1 MIRFVLAATLA
12 LLVSPVLAAVDVQE
26 VKTPGGLTAWLVE
39 EHSIPFAAIE
49 IRFRGGTALDA
60 PDKRGAVNLMAATLE
75 EGSGEMDSQAYSAAR
90 EDLSTSIRFDAS
102 IDAVTVSFR
111 FLTET
116 RDEAAALLK
125 QALVDPTFPPDAV
138 ERVRAQVLS
147 GLRSDATDPGTI
159 ASNEFDRLAWGDH
172 PYGSDGSGTVESVTA
187 LTRDDLIEA
196 KDRTIAR
203 DRVFVGA
210 VGDITPEQLAT
221 LLDEVLGELPATGA
235 PQAPEAVWQMAPGL
249 HLVPFDT
256 PQSVAIFGHEGIMRD
271 DPDFFPAYVAN
282 EIFGGRGFDSRLT
295 QEIRVKRGLTYGIG
309 TYLAA
314 LDHGAYTAG
323 QVATVADRMA
333 ETLDLVRAEW
343 AKIAAEGVTE
353 DELAQAKLYLTGA
366 YPLRFD
372 GNATIANILVGM
384 QMDDLPID
392 YIETRNDKIEA
403 VTLEDVKRV
412 AARIFRPEDLGIVV
426 VGQAGSLPEAQDQ
439 PAN

>member
-1 MIRFVLAATLA
+1 
-12 LLVSPVLAAVDVQE
+12 
-26 VKTPGGLTAWLVE
+26 
-39 EHSIPFAAIE
+39 
-49 IRFRGGTALDA
+49 
-60 PDKRGAVNLMAATLE
+60 MAATLE

-90 EDLSTSIRFDAS
+90 EDLSTSIRFDANT
-102 IDAVTVSFR
+102 DAVTVSFR
-111 FLTET
+111 FLTDT
-116 RDEAAALLK
+116 RDRAAALLK
-125 QALVDPTFPPDAV
+125 QALGDPTFPPDAV
-138 ERVRAQVLS
+138 ERVREQVLS

-159 ASNEFDRLAWGDH
+159 ASDTFDRLAWGDH
-172 PYGSDGSGTVESVTA
+172 PYGSDGAGTTESVTA
-187 LTRDDLIEA
+187 LTREDLIEA

-210 VGDITPEQLAT
+210 VGDITPEQLSA
-221 LLDEVLGELPATGA
+221 LLDDVLGELPADGA
-235 PQAPEAVWQMAPGL
+235 PQVAEAVWQMAPGL
-249 HLVPFDT
+249 HPVPFDT
-256 PQSVAIFGHEGIMRD
+256 PQSVAIFGEEGIMRD

-392 YIETRNDKIEA
+392 YIETRNAKIEA
-403 VTLEDVKRV
+403 VTLDDVKRV
-412 AARIFRPEDLGIVV
+412 AARIFRPDDLGIVV
-426 VGQAGSLPEAQDQ
+426 VGQTDGLAETA